1 MVKAGPG
8 GVHQIGDGLRKRSAG
23 LFYPLAS
30 ENFTPDGARKI
41 TAAYDRRTIR
51 RHPATLEARFD
62 PRKWLILLENND
74 LQDRSK
80 LFVEVAGRAGDV
92 NASGNSAFP
101 ILYSFHNASCFIA
114 FGTFN
119 ALGSVHHLGTIGGLG
134 YFRHGVISSSTG
146 FAAGTQFFSNLVPA
160 WNAFGGT
167 NRRALLV
174 SMLHDPVRIES
185 HGGLL
190 FAWSAGMELDARPP
204 WLKP

>member
-1 MVKAGPG
+1 MQG
-8 GVHQIGDGLRKRSAG
+8 
-23 LFYPLAS
+23 
-30 ENFTPDGARKI
+30 
-41 TAAYDRRTIR
+41 
-51 RHPATLEARFD
+51 
-62 PRKWLILLENND
+62 
-74 LQDRSK
+74 RSK
-80 LFVEVAGRAGDV
+80 LFVEVTGRAGDV

-101 ILYSFHNASCFIA
+101 ILYSFHNASCLTA

-119 ALGSVHHLGTIGGLG
+119 ALGSVHHLGTIGGFG

-185 HGGLL
+185 HRDCCLPVSGDGIGCEATGAKALIYVAEYSRGFENPL
-190 FAWSAGMELDARPP
+190 PRT
-204 WLKP
+204 

>member
-1 MVKAGPG
+1 
-8 GVHQIGDGLRKRSAG
+8 
-23 LFYPLAS
+23 
-30 ENFTPDGARKI
+30 
-41 TAAYDRRTIR
+41 
-51 RHPATLEARFD
+51 
-62 PRKWLILLENND
+62 
-74 LQDRSK
+74 LQDGSK

-92 NASGNSAFP
+92 NSSGNSAFP

-119 ALGSVHHLGTIGGLG
+119 ALGSVHHLGTIGGFG

-174 SMLHDPVRIES
+174 SMLHDPVRQAQIECRAYGAQIILGIDPQPFRAGLTLGGAASGPREQMRFRFS
-185 HGGLL
+185 HAETNEAL
-190 FAWSAGMELDARPP
+190 
-204 WLKP
+204 